1 MEIPENTE
9 CFCITY
15 CMGSETSLR
24 LLFLGAFAGRHASHR
39 QIWDCER
46 RSFHDRINLT
56 IILDIFVSIKH
67 KRKFSVSARKHS
79 PSFEFFYYS
88 MRSRQNKVV
97 MSVRVVKTA
106 KPKYSSQLQHELSII
121 LSYMTLKQL
130 ATGCQ
135 GRKTVYRLVKFG
147 YF

>member
-39 QIWDCER
+39 QILDCER

-56 IILDIFVSIKH
+56 IILDIFVSIKY

-79 PSFEFFYYS
+79 PSFEFLFFHEEQTKQGS
-88 MRSRQNKVV
+88 HVRKRSQNSKTKV
-97 MSVRVVKTA
+97 
-106 KPKYSSQLQHELSII
+106 L
-121 LSYMTLKQL
+121 
-130 ATGCQ
+130 
-135 GRKTVYRLVKFG
+135 
-147 YF
+147 